1 MSADRRWRLFEATGV
16 ELEYMIVDRKTLS
29 IRPIAD
35 RVLEAVGGSGETE
48 VDLGDVA
55 WSNELA
61 LHVIEIKTNGPVT
74 TLDGL
79 AARFHDSVRRIDA
92 VLEPHGARLMPTAMH
107 PWMDP
112 HTELAMWPHEQ
123 DEIYRA
129 FHRIF
134 DCRGHGWANLQ
145 SMHVNLPFADD
156 DEFGRLH
163 AAIRMIL
170 PILPALAASSPFA
183 DGAATGFLDTRMEFY
198 RKNAAR
204 VPSVSGL
211 VVPERVFTRVAY
223 EGELLRG
230 IYEDLA
236 PHDPDGILRHEWV
249 NARGAIARFD
259 RGAIEIRILD
269 LQECPSA
276 DLAVCAAVVAAVRAA
291 AEGRLGDPEE
301 HRRWSEADLAAIL
314 RDSLRDAGDA
324 RIEDPSYARALG
336 LPGSAGMRLAD
347 LWRALLDSTVF
358 RDPASGA
365 WREALETILDEGPLA
380 RRILDSTGPTPDRA
394 RLAGVYAGLCAC
406 LDDDRVF
413 RAQG

>member
-1 MSADRRWRLFEATGV
+1 MSVDRRWRLFEATGV
-16 ELEYMIVDRKTLS
+16 ELEYMIVDRETLS
-29 IRPIAD
+29 VRPIAD

-48 VDLGDVA
+48 VELGDVA

-79 AARFHDSVRRIDA
+79 AGRFHDSVRRINAALD
-92 VLEPHGARLMPTAMH
+92 PHGARLMPTAMH

-112 HTELAMWPHEQ
+112 HTELALWPHEQ

-145 SMHVNLPFADD
+145 STHINLPFADD

-170 PILPALAASSPFA
+170 PILPAIAASSPFA
-183 DGAATGFLDTRMEFY
+183 DGRATGFLDTRMEYY

-204 VPSVSGL
+204 VPSVSGR
-211 VVPERVFTRVAY
+211 VVPERVYTREAY

-230 IYEDLA
+230 IYDDLA
-236 PHDPDGILRHEWV
+236 PHDPEGTLRHEWV

-269 LQECPSA
+269 IQECPTA

-291 AEGRLGDPEE
+291 AEGRLGDPDA
-301 HRRWSEADLAAIL
+301 HRRWSEDELGAIL
-314 RDSLRDAGDA
+314 RAAVRDAGDA
-324 RIEDPSYARALG
+324 RIADPGYARALG
-336 LPGSAGMRLAD
+336 LDGSKDMRVGD
-347 LWRALLDSTVF
+347 VWRGLLESTVR
-358 RDPASGA
+358 RDPAASG
-365 WREALETILDEGPLA
+365 WREALDTILDEGPLA
-380 RRILDSTGPTPDRA
+380 RRILDATGPAPDRA
-394 RLAGVYAGLCAC
+394 RLADVYARLCAC
-406 LDDDRVF
+406 LDDDRMFHVD
-413 RAQG
+413 A